1 MKDKAVG
8 ITMSHTNCSCSLAGT
23 RYCDICQNNPN
34 KRAVRITSSRSS
46 EFTANIVVDGV
57 RYHIQTEKLGPKK
70 PIIITS
76 VFKDGEMVSS
86 KKIDY
91 GHLLGDSGL
100 NEKLQELMH
109 QQHSSAISM
118 LRAEKPKERKTVSV
132 YLKNVKSLLRV
143 NNCEGALKIL
153 DNALTEHPFNAFLL
167 SYYGYLDATVNKNY
181 ARGIDLCKT
190 ALEILKEDL
199 REEAFWGREVS
210 YSVFYLHLG
219 RAYLAAGYKKDAA
232 EVFKKGLEADPGES
246 DLRREMR
253 NLGVRRKPLI
263 AFLKRSNPINKYA
276 GMLLNNSHKQ

>member
-1 MKDKAVG
+1 VKDKAG
-8 ITMSHTNCSCSLAGT
+8 EITMSHTNCSCSLAGT
-23 RYCDICQNNPN
+23 RYCDICENNPN

-46 EFTANIVVDGV
+46 DFTANIVVDGV
-57 RYHIQTEKLGPKK
+57 RYHVQTEKLGPKK

-76 VFKDGEMVSS
+76 VFKDGEMISS
-86 KKIDY
+86 KKI
-91 GHLLGDSGL
+91 DSGL

-167 SYYGYLDATVNKNY
+167 SYYGYLDATVNRNY

-199 REEAFWGREVS
+199 REEASSNREIC
-210 YSVFYLHLG
+210 YTVFYLHLG
-219 RAYLAAGYKKDAA
+219 RAYLAAGSREDAV
-232 EVFKKGLEADPGES
+232 EIFSKGLDADPGDS
-246 DLRREMR
+246 DLLREMR
-253 NLGVRRKPLI
+253 NLGIRRKPFI
-263 AFLKRSNPINKYA
+263 PFLKRSNPINKYA
-276 GMLLNNSHKQ
+276 GILLNNSHKQ